1 MNPMKLM
8 RRFLI
13 VGSVGAAALA
23 SVACSA
29 DPERDASSDP
39 KLAAISA
46 YDEPATPTIAPG
58 SLRAFD
64 VFPDG
69 RFEEAEAWPSYQT
82 KNWDWGEEG
91 VNSPSN
97 SGSAVEVEDIL
108 SPGQVMTGIGARAST
123 NAITRMRLRARSIL
137 SNWSWDPVGAT
148 WQDWVR
154 LPEDDGGNAAELE
167 IALQHPFVAVGIG
180 LGVSGHNIA
189 AIRLRK
195 REYSPSQHQLVGAES
210 EDAVGVGP
218 GELYW
223 DTGFITQSAALKAKM
238 VIVGVGLRELNDNLS
253 TLRVWTA
260 YLD

>member
-1 MNPMKLM
+1 MNPARQT

-13 VGSVGAAALA
+13 IGSVAVTALA
-23 SVACSA
+23 SAACSSSS
-29 DPERDASSDP
+29 ESDAPSDP
-39 KLAAISA
+39 TLSAISA
-46 YDEPATPTIAPG
+46 YADPPTPTIAPD

-69 RFEEAEAWPSYQT
+69 SHEEVAAWPTYET

-137 SNWSWDPVGAT
+137 PDWSWDPVGAT

-180 LGVSGHNIA
+180 IGVSGHNIA

-195 REYSPSQHQLVGAES
+195 REYSPSQRQLVGAES
-210 EDAVGVGP
+210 EDAVGTGP

-238 VIVGVGLRELNDNLS
+238 VIVGVGLREANDNVT